1 MACLSVTMASKHA
14 ARAAHRAKP
23 LAGRPEALK
32 LPGLLRAL
40 LDEPGR
46 AGIDRVANMSK
57 TQLAATLG
65 LGRDSLYKVKRAASE
80 KTQTRVREMLEVI
93 VRVVPWAGGQ
103 PQAMAWY
110 RAQPIAAFGDRTAE
124 ALVKEGKAAVVRDYL
139 DFLSQGNFA

>member
-46 AGIDRVANMSK
+46 AGIDRVANALGMSK

-80 KTQTRVREMLEVI
+80 KTQTRVREMLEEI
-93 VRVVPWAGGQ
+93 G
-103 PQAMAWY
+103 
-110 RAQPIAAFGDRTAE
+110 RASCRERGERREVA
-124 ALVKEGKAAVVRDYL
+124 
-139 DFLSQGNFA
+139 